1 MPSSYNQYRSTWTN
15 DPLVAGS
22 TQVRK
27 IHVDELRT
35 AINWDITVR
44 GGSSIVFTDT
54 ITAGATKIRATHLN
68 ELRAGVTALVARL
81 SPCGTNAA
89 SATFTA
95 PDPMISNPGGPATD
109 KIRAV
114 HIQELRYIIS
124 AAEAAC
130 YCDCVGHCSCVSHSY
145 CSCAGMA
152 HCCCQDHSL

>member
-1 MPSSYNQYRSTWTN
+1 MPSSYDPYRSTWTN
-15 DPLVAGS
+15 DPIVPGDQPGP
-22 TQVRK
+22 TRVRR

-35 AINWDITVR
+35 ALEWDITAR
-44 GGSSIVFTDT
+44 GGARPTWTDT
-54 ITAGATKIRATHLN
+54 LTAGATKIRAVHLN
-68 ELRAGVTALVARL
+68 ELRNGVSALVARL
-81 SPCGTNAA
+81 SPCGTNTAVA
-89 SATFTA
+89 SFTA
-95 PDPMISNPGGPATD
+95 PNPMVDTVN

-124 AAEAAC
+124 TAEAAC